1 MAAPTGTVTK
11 VRARLV
17 DIAATNPNLATATT
31 LEEAIVNAVAKYG
44 QDRPVRTVVDVTGQ
58 TSPYLPIVGSGAL
71 LTGWLDGFSSI
82 EKIEYP
88 AAAVGA
94 SYTPTYLTVGDDWE
108 YYEAPSIKYIR
119 LKSVTPVAGD
129 ILRISYFIRP
139 VHTSASDTVPAADLD
154 ALCDLAA
161 YFGCVALA
169 TKAAAASDPMIQA
182 DSVNHRDAQLKF
194 KQQADVWLGIYN
206 NKMGIVGGSEGA
218 GSGSRAGASA
228 NTDWDQTF
236 QSGLPFITHWGR
248 RR

>member
-1 MAAPTGTVTK
+1 MAAPTGTATK
-11 VRARLV
+11 VRARLM
-17 DIAATNPNLATATT
+17 DIAATNPNLATSST

-44 QDRPVRTVVDVTGQ
+44 QDRPLRTVLDVTSQ

-71 LTGWLDGFSSI
+71 LTGWIDGFSSI
-82 EKIEYP
+82 ERIEYP

-94 SYTPTYLTVGDDWE
+94 NYTPTYLTVGDDWE
-108 YYEAPSIKYIR
+108 YYQAPSIKYVR
-119 LKSVTPVAGD
+119 LKSVTPVASD
-129 ILRISYFIRP
+129 IFRVSYFIRP

-169 TKAAAASDPMIQA
+169 TKAAASSDPMLQA
-182 DSVNHRDAQLKF
+182 DSVNHRDSQLKF
-194 KQQADVWLGIYN
+194 KQQADVWLAIYN
-206 NKMGIVGGSEGA
+206 SKMGISGGSVDG
-218 GSGSRAGASA
+218 GQGGKAGASA

-248 RR
+248 KR